1 MCGGW
6 KVAKIHFFCIFAAV
20 FRKLEPIMK
29 KLCIWILLAFC
40 LLMSGCQRE
49 IDMKLPDYQS
59 KLVIEGTIE
68 TGSPA
73 IVMLSKSIPYFSE
86 INAGTLMND
95 VLVSGSE
102 ARVFVT
108 SETGETEELLWQLNP
123 EAPYYVAFMGNTVIG
138 KEQTHYT
145 LTVEYDGQTYT
156 AETYIPKTFD
166 LDSIGFDQ
174 SSDLLDD
181 TMATI
186 RVQLSDNPDEVNYYA
201 FFTKVHSPKLT
212 DRLWVCNLP
221 VAFDD
226 RTFNGLSFNYE
237 ISRYGYSILMR
248 DMLSEEDRENF
259 RRITFRPGDT
269 VYVKHTQIDH
279 DTYLYLLS
287 AGSEAV
293 FGSNPFT
300 NPLPAVSNFNSDKV
314 LGHWSGYAAKT
325 DTLVWWYDEE
335 LRRKI
340 Q

>member
-1 MCGGW
+1 MN
-6 KVAKIHFFCIFAAV
+6 
-20 FRKLEPIMK
+20 KLFE
-29 KLCIWILLAFC
+29 LVLLALC
-40 LLMSGCQRE
+40 LLMFGCQQE
-49 IDMKLPDYQS
+49 IDMKLPEYQS
-59 KLVIEGTIE
+59 KLVIEGSIE

-73 IVMLSKSIPYFSE
+73 MVMLSKSIPYFSE
-86 INAGTLMND
+86 INLETLMGD
-95 VLVSGSE
+95 VFVSGDQ

-108 SETGETEELLWQLNP
+108 SETGETEELVWQFSP
-123 EAPYYVAFMGNTVIG
+123 EAPYYTAFIGNTVIG

-181 TMATI
+181 TMASI
-186 RVQLSDNPDEVNYYA
+186 RVLMSDDPNEVNYYA
-201 FFTKVHSPKLT
+201 FFCKVHSPKLT
-212 DRLWVCNLP
+212 DRLWVCNMP

-226 RTFNGLSFNYE
+226 RTFNGLTFNYE
-237 ISRYGYSILMR
+237 VARYGYSVLMS

-259 RRITFRPGDT
+259 RRMTFRPGDT

-279 DTYLYLLS
+279 HTYLYLLS
-287 AGSEAV
+287 AGTEAA

-300 NPLPAVSNFNSDKV
+300 NPLPAVSNFDSDRV

-325 DTLVWWYDEE
+325 DTLVWECDSLLD
-335 LRRKI
+335 LRSRRYLF

>member
-1 MCGGW
+1 M
-6 KVAKIHFFCIFAAV
+6 KIRYA
-20 FRKLEPIMK
+20 LT
-29 KLCIWILLAFC
+29 LLAVC
-40 LLMSGCQRE
+40 LMMFGCQQE
-49 IDMKLPDYQS
+49 IDMKLPDYQP
-59 KLVIEGTIE
+59 KLVVEGSIE

-73 IVMLSKSIPYFSE
+73 MVMLSKSIPYFSE
-86 INAGTLMND
+86 INLGALMND
-95 VLVSGSE
+95 VLVNGTQ

-108 SETGETEELLWQLNP
+108 SETGETEELQWQITP
-123 EAPYYVAFMGNTVIG
+123 EAPYYMAFVGKNVLG

-145 LTVEYDGQTYT
+145 LSVEYDGQTYT
-156 AETYIPKTFD
+156 AETYIPKSFD

-186 RVQLSDNPDEVNYYA
+186 RVLMSDDPNEVNYYA
-201 FFTKVHSPKLT
+201 FFCKVRSPKLT

-248 DMLSEEDRENF
+248 DLLSEEDRENF

-279 DTYLYLLS
+279 HTYLYLLS
-287 AGSEAV
+287 AGTEAA

-300 NPLPAVSNFNSDKV
+300 NPLPALTNFNSDRV
-314 LGHWSGYAAKT
+314 LGHWSGYATKT
-325 DTLVWWYDEE
+325 DTLVWWYDDYWNDT
-335 LRRKI
+335 LQDGRKKLMVR
-340 Q
+340 